1 MDSNKRE
8 LLPSGPS
15 GMRISYSFHFLSG
28 DGEEGDEEEDDDGEG
43 LDISMFRQN
52 PEVCMA
58 GWGSRIGLHCTP

>member
-1 MDSNKRE
+1 
-8 LLPSGPS
+8 
-15 GMRISYSFHFLSG
+15 MRISYSFHFLSG